1 MSTRTILRRAALAG
15 TALAAAVALA
25 GCGSDDPMH
34 GTGDGH
40 GTPAGASTADTPT
53 GTARFNGP
61 DVMFAQMMIPHHQQ
75 AVEMSTLAETRATDP
90 EVKQLAAQIKAAQ
103 QPEIDKMTGW
113 LTAWGRP
120 TAMPGMSGGPTAMPG
135 MSGGPG
141 MHHGGMPGMM
151 TDAEM
156 AELAAASGTDF
167 DRRFLT
173 MMVAHH
179 KGALTMA
186 RDEISSGENT
196 EAKALAQTIITSQQ
210 AEIDTMNKILAR
222 L

>member
-1 MSTRTILRRAALAG
+1 
-15 TALAAAVALA
+15 
-25 GCGSDDPMH
+25 MH
-34 GTGDGH
+34 GTGDRH
-40 GTPAGASTADTPT
+40 ATPAGASTADTPT
-53 GTARFNGP
+53 GPARFNGP
-61 DVMFAQMMIPHHQQ
+61 DVMFAQMMIPHHRQ

-120 TAMPGMSGGPTAMPG
+120 TAMPGTSN
-135 MSGGPG
+135 GPG

-156 AELAAASGTDF
+156 TDLAAASGTDF

-186 RDEISSGENT
+186 RDEISSGDNA
-196 EAKALAQTIITSQQ
+196 EAKALAQAILTSQQ
-210 AEIDTMNKILAR
+210 AEIDTMNRILAR